1 MKIKSIIVL
10 FVFAIICSCTN
21 DVKEKL
27 TPEYGIVT
35 SIETY
40 QRYMPSIHTYVDVYK
55 VGVQFKDTLI
65 YTMKYNQPQLS
76 DSILIHKNK

>member
-10 FVFAIICSCTN
+10 FVFAIICLCTN
-21 DVKEKL
+21 DVKDKL

-40 QRYMPSIHTYVDVYK
+40 QRYMPSIHTYVDV
-55 VGVQFKDTLI
+55 
-65 YTMKYNQPQLS
+65 M
-76 DSILIHKNK
+76 